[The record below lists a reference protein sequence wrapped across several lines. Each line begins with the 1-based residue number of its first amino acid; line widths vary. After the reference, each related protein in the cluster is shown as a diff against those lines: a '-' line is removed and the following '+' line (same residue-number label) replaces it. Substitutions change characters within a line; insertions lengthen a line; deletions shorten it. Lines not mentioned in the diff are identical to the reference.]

1 MDSWSYEM
9 EMLKISINICFEID
23 SIFAALLKSCKTSSC
38 LLVAG
43 LSCAALGLVIFS
55 VTFGLAMR
63 RYSKYRGSAV
73 ARLWEMQ

>member
-1 MDSWSYEM
+1 MCPEILPYH
-9 EMLKISINICFEID
+9 SILDRKCLID
-23 SIFAALLKSCKTSSC
+23 SLSA
-38 LLVAG
+38 VAG

-63 RYSKYRGSAV
+63 RYSEYRGSAV

>member
-1 MDSWSYEM
+1 M
-9 EMLKISINICFEID
+9 ELEKIK
-23 SIFAALLKSCKTSSC
+23 KSSFLS
-38 LLVAG
+38 G

-55 VTFGLAMR
+55 VTLGLAMR